1 MNSLQRRPEIWCAT
15 LMILLGAAGS
25 STAAGISQLTADQ
38 ANLDQPAIIASGDDW
53 SPATFFPADFTRTE
67 YKLFGSQTSVQWTT
81 LAANPDADS
90 DPVLNAGQ
98 GNRDTSRRVKSG
110 LLSFILP
117 GAGQYY
123 NGERTKAYVFA
134 GVEAAIWVSYLAFD
148 SQGSNRT
155 DTFQEYANIYA
166 GVSGEHVERYW
177 QAVGRF
183 MDSDAYNESIR
194 REARALGESPTGL
207 VEPAEAWQWR
217 NEQHLETYQDLRA
230 NANKAYDRRDFM
242 ILFAILNRAVSVY
255 DAVRH
260 SVDKT
265 LSPEVMGFKVDL
277 DVSPSLSRP
286 RAKCAFKR
294 SF

>member
-1 MNSLQRRPEIWCAT
+1 MQQRPEVWIAT
-15 LMILLGAAGS
+15 FILLLGVCGTPITTWAGINNLTSREEFSSVPAIASSSDTWSPSELFPVDFAVTEYALFGPDASILWQSLASTTDAGS
-25 STAAGISQLTADQ
+25 
-38 ANLDQPAIIASGDDW
+38 
-53 SPATFFPADFTRTE
+53 
-67 YKLFGSQTSVQWTT
+67 
-81 LAANPDADS
+81 
-90 DPVLNAGQ
+90 GQ
-98 GNRDTSRRVKSG
+98 GLVEVQGGSDTGRKAKSG

-134 GVEAAIWVSYLAFD
+134 GVEAAIWVSYLAFN
-148 SQGSNRT
+148 SQGNNRT
-155 DTFQEYANIYA
+155 DTYQEYADIYA
-166 GVSGEHVERYW
+166 GVDGEHVERYW
-177 QAVGRF
+177 QAVGRY

-194 REARALGESPTGL
+194 REARALGESPAGL

-217 NEQHLETYQDLRA
+217 NELHLETYQDLRA

-265 LSPEVMGFKVDL
+265 LSPEVMGFKLDL
-277 DVSPSLSRP
+277 DVSPSLSHP

>member
-1 MNSLQRRPEIWCAT
+1 MAWAGTSNLSSGENLLDGPT
-15 LMILLGAAGS
+15 LT
-25 STAAGISQLTADQ
+25 TANDTWFPSELY
-38 ANLDQPAIIASGDDW
+38 PGDFM
-53 SPATFFPADFTRTE
+53 TTE
-67 YKLFGSQTSVQWTT
+67 YDLFGPYASVQWQSF
-81 LAANPDADS
+81 ASAS
-90 DPVLNAGQ
+90 DGGTGQ
-98 GNRDTSRRVKSG
+98 DLSQIQQESKTGRKVKSG

-134 GVEAAIWVSYLAFD
+134 GVEAAIWVSYLAFN

-155 DTFQEYANIYA
+155 NTYQDYANIYA
-166 GVSGEHVERYW
+166 GVNGEHVERYW
-177 QAVGRF
+177 QAVGRY
-183 MDSDAYNESIR
+183 MDSDAYNESVR
-194 REARALGESPTGL
+194 REARALGETPAGL
-207 VEPAEAWQWR
+207 VEPTDSWQWR
-217 NEQHLETYQDLRA
+217 NTVHLDTYQDLRA
-230 NANKAYDRRDFM
+230 NANRAYDRRDFM

-260 SVDKT
+260 NVDKT

-286 RAKCAFKR
+286 RARCAFKR